1 MSESGKEHSEA
12 MRRYLGAGIVAA
24 LRDEDVTEI
33 YVNAGGGAVWLD
45 RRSVGRVRSGAA
57 LGEGQVR
64 SFLNA
69 VAHAQRAELTRE
81 RPQLQ
86 AELPDDELF
95 RQARLQGMVPPLAEA
110 PVFVLRKPAAR
121 VWSLDEYVRQ
131 GILTA
136 AQRAALARAVEGREN
151 LLIAGGTRSGK
162 TTFANAV
169 LLEIAT
175 RCPRDRVV
183 VLEDTRELQCA
194 AEDRLALRTTDEVD
208 LAGLVRL
215 TLRASPD
222 RIVIGEVR
230 DKAAMQLLDA
240 WSTGHPGGVA
250 TVHATDAAGALER
263 LDRLAQ
269 RNGVPSQA
277 HLVAAAV
284 DLVGVPFAAL
294 HFDYRWARSGNYPW
308 TPAAVFDDRVHTYI
322 RLPGSGVGQEAPVLF
337 LIDRKGATAILNY
350 AVRGQYYVTD
360 RVFERAALVLGSGK
374 DQRRLEIVRE
384 R

>member
-1 MSESGKEHSEA
+1 MSKSLTLDDRLITLPFVLAARRGGKGPGTGMSEGGREEAEA

-45 RRSVGRVRSGAA
+45 RRSVGRVRSGAV
-57 LGEGQVR
+57 LGEGQIR

-69 VAHAQRAELTRE
+69 VAHAQRVELTRD

-95 RQARLQGMVPPLAEA
+95 RQARLQGLVPPLAEA
-110 PVFVLRKPAAR
+110 PVFVLRKPATR

-131 GILTA
+131 GILRSEE
-136 AQRAALARAVEGREN
+136 RAALARAVDGREN
-151 LLIAGGTRSGK
+151 VLVAGGTRSGK
-162 TTFANAV
+162 TTFVNAV
-169 LLEIAT
+169 LHEIAA

-215 TLRASPD
+215 TLRSSPD

-250 TVHATDAAGALER
+250 TVHATDAVGALER
-263 LDRLAQ
+263 LDRLAPPA
-269 RNGVPSQA
+269 GLPP
-277 HLVAAAV
+277 
-284 DLVGVPFAAL
+284 DVGNCSRSAMSGRMVRPRGARICRRPAAL
-294 HFDYRWARSGNYPW
+294 
-308 TPAAVFDDRVHTYI
+308 
-322 RLPGSGVGQEAPVLF
+322 
-337 LIDRKGATAILNY
+337 
-350 AVRGQYYVTD
+350 
-360 RVFERAALVLGSGK
+360 
-374 DQRRLEIVRE
+374 
-384 R
+384 